1 MRIEEL
7 TVNDIAREWPEALP
21 VLAAR
26 GIDTCCGGAHTIA
39 EAATAHGVAIDDLL
53 AELRTAGVAL
63 AAEPA
68 TPGAPA

>member
-21 VLAAR
+21 LLAAK

-39 EAATAHGVAIDDLL
+39 EAAAAHGLVLDDLL
-53 AELRTAGVAL
+53 AELRAAGVAL
-63 AAEPA
+63 AAEPS